1 MAKKTKEQ
9 KQKEALAALLGLD
22 APTETTKAA
31 AHDVSMEAEA
41 ALEYYENP
49 RSFSQKD
56 CKTCNRAFATR
67 GAPVAYCSDKCR
79 AKAFEERMGV
89 KWQPHRKVEDRWGF
103 LGEPLTVGP
112 EALAV
117 VQHVMDQQEQA
128 KPQPY
133 SMIVEA
139 EYDDIWERMGQ
150 EPPETA
156 PTEEVN
162 VLDLLAELG
171 LS

>member
-1 MAKKTKEQ
+1 
-9 KQKEALAALLGLD
+9 
-22 APTETTKAA
+22 
-31 AHDVSMEAEA
+31 
-41 ALEYYENP
+41 
-49 RSFSQKD
+49 
-56 CKTCNRAFATR
+56 
-67 GAPVAYCSDKCR
+67 
-79 AKAFEERMGV
+79 
-89 KWQPHRKVEDRWGF
+89 
-103 LGEPLTVGP
+103 
-112 EALAV
+112 
-117 VQHVMDQQEQA
+117 MDQQEQA